1 MYLGY
6 MAEQIPAAEGPGPMA
21 LNTVIKLVDSA
32 LNPMLQLIE
41 HLRDKS
47 AFVKAVK
54 QLGVDKEKD
63 IGFDD
68 DIQQFFEAMQ
78 KFQEKIRAYAK
89 LEAEEG
95 KLTTMKTLTGG
106 TRKHQAKRRASTRGS
121 YRRQRY

>member
-54 QLGVDKEKD
+54 QLGVDKEKE
-63 IGFDD
+63 IGFDAE
-68 DIQQFFEAMQ
+68 IEQFFEAMQ
-78 KFQEKIRAYAK
+78 KFQTRIRLYAN

-95 KLTTMKTLTGG
+95 KVTMKALTGG